1 MNTKFFHIVANSRR
15 RKNLILSLQIND
27 TISFNITDITSHI
40 LGYFKNLLGT
50 EETRMESLDNY
61 IWEENEK
68 LSQESRLALELSIT
82 LEEIKIAVFD
92 CNGNKAPGP
101 DGIPFLFYQQ
111 YWTLV
116 SKDIFN
122 LVQAFYNN
130 RLDLTKLK
138 HACIVLIPKL
148 AEANEIK

>member
-50 EETRMESLDNY
+50 EETRMASLDNY

-82 LEEIKIAVFD
+82 LEEIKIVVFD

-130 RLDLTKLK
+130 RLDLIKLK